1 MPNEMETIIIQT
13 LRPALHPF
21 VIYLFGSAARGA
33 MRPDSDVDIAFV
45 SDGEPHDPYE
55 LFRLAGE
62 LAGKL
67 GRDVDLV
74 DLRQASTVFQAQVV
88 STGKAIDC
96 RDERKRAEFEMK
108 TLKMYVKLNEERAPV
123 LKQITESGSIYE
135 K

>member
-1 MPNEMETIIIQT
+1 METVIIQT
-13 LRPALHPF
+13 LRPVLDPF

-33 MRPDSDVDIAFV
+33 LRPDSDVDIAFI
-45 SDGEPHDPYE
+45 SEGEPYDPYE
-55 LFRLAGE
+55 LFLLAGQ
-62 LAGKL
+62 LADKL

-74 DLRQASTVFQAQVV
+74 DLRRASTVFQAQVV

-123 LKQITESGSIYE
+123 LQQIAESGTIYE

>member
-1 MPNEMETIIIQT
+1 MPTQMETVIIQT
-13 LRPALHPF
+13 LRPVLDPF

-33 MRPDSDVDIAFV
+33 LRPDSDVDIAFV
-45 SDGEPHDPYE
+45 SDGEPCDPYE
-55 LFRLAGE
+55 LFLLAGQ
-62 LAGKL
+62 LADKL

-74 DLRQASTVFQAQVV
+74 DLRRASTVFQAQVV

-123 LKQITESGSIYE
+123 LKQITESGTIYE